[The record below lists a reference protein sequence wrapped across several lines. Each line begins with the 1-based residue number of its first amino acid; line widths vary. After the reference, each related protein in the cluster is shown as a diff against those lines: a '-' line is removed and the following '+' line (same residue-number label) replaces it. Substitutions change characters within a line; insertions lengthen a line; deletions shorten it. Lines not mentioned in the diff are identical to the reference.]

1 MNRPQ
6 PPASLFELDAGD
18 RFEHAHDIEA
28 WARTTFIDEGSTLE
42 NEEHAHLRSASIG
55 FLWTNVDNARRG
67 RTVIGQAE
75 PGTPQGAMG
84 KWAKARANQQVMDW
98 FGHLPDFIITIHA
111 GWWESASD
119 AQACA
124 LIEHELYHCAQE
136 RDEFGQPKFN
146 KNTGLPIFGMRGH
159 DVETFIGVAARYGA
173 VEPGVRELVDALNK
187 PPLMTADMIG
197 TACGTCLSRAA

>member
-1 MNRPQ
+1 MSRPM
-6 PPASLFELDAGD
+6 PPASLFEFDAGD
-18 RFEHAHDIEA
+18 QFVPAPEIVE
-28 WARTTFIDEGSTLE
+28 WARSTFIEEGSSIE
-42 NEEHAHLRSASIG
+42 NEEHAHLRDASIG
-55 FLWTNVDNARRG
+55 FLWTNVDNTRRG

-75 PGTPQGAMG
+75 PGLPQGAMG
-84 KWAKARANQQVMDW
+84 KWAKARATQQVTEW
-98 FGHLPDFIITIHA
+98 FGHVPDFIITVHA

-136 RDEFGQPKFN
+136 KDEFGAPRFN

-173 VEPGVRELVDALNK
+173 VEAGVRELAEALNK

-197 TACGTCLSRAA
+197 TACGTCIAKAA

>member
-6 PPASLFELDAGD
+6 PPASLFELDAGE
-18 RFEHAHDIEA
+18 RFDPAPDVEG
-28 WARTTFIDEGSTLE
+28 WARSTFIAEGATLE
-42 NEEHAHLRSASIG
+42 NEEHVHLRAASIG

-84 KWAKARANQQVMDW
+84 KWAKARANQQVMGW
-98 FGHLPDFIITIHA
+98 FGQLPDFIITIHA
-111 GWWESASD
+111 GWWEGASD

-136 RDEFGQPKFN
+136 RDEFGAPKFN
-146 KNTGLPIFGMRGH
+146 KNTGRPIFGMRGH

-173 VEPGVRELVDALNK
+173 VEAGVRELIDALNK
-187 PPLMTADMIG
+187 PPLMSADMIG
-197 TACGTCLSRAA
+197 TACGTCALK